1 MTGNEKSTFLSVLS
15 YTTEK
20 TIDIAKQSPVVGN
33 PIVIDGVTVIPVSK
47 VSAGFAGG
55 GADIADDM
63 KKRKKNPTGIGAKV
77 NVTPVSFLIIDGN
90 NIRTI
95 KVDGEKSGAGEALG
109 AVIAKI
115 KAENAK
121 KKAEKKAQKKA
132 EKEAKLAEKNA
143 R

>member
-1 MTGNEKSTFLSVLS
+1 MTSNEKSTFLNVLA

-20 TIDIAKQSPVVGN
+20 TIDIAKQSPILGQ
-33 PIVIDGVTVIPVSK
+33 PILVDGVTIIPVSK

-55 GADIADDM
+55 GADIADEM

-77 NVTPVSFLIIDGN
+77 NVTPVSFLVIDGK
-90 NIRTI
+90 NIKTV

-143 R
+143 

>member
-1 MTGNEKSTFLSVLS
+1 MTSNEKTTFLNVLA

-20 TIDIAKQSPVVGN
+20 TVDIAKQSPVIGE
-33 PIVIDGVTVIPVSK
+33 PIVIDGVTIIPVSK

-55 GADIADDM
+55 GADIADEM
-63 KKRKKNPTGIGAKV
+63 RKRKKNPTGIGAKV
-77 NVTPVSFLIIDGN
+77 NITPVSFLVIDGK
-90 NIRTI
+90 NIKTV

-143 R
+143 

>member
-1 MTGNEKSTFLSVLS
+1 MANNDRSTFLEVLS

-20 TIDIAKQSPVVGN
+20 TVDIAKKSPVIGE

-55 GADIADDM
+55 GADIADEM
-63 KKRKKNPTGIGAKV
+63 KKRKKNPAGIGAKI
-77 NVTPVSFLIIDGN
+77 NVTPVSFLIIDGK
-90 NIRTI
+90 NIRTV

-132 EKEAKLAEKNA
+132 EKEEKKAEQNA
-143 R
+143 

>member
-1 MTGNEKSTFLSVLS
+1 MTSNEKTTFLNVLA

-20 TIDIAKQSPVVGN
+20 TVDIAKQSPVIGE
-33 PIVIDGVTVIPVSK
+33 PIVVDGVTIIPISK

-55 GADIADDM
+55 GADIADEM
-63 KKRKKNPTGIGAKV
+63 RKRKKNPTGIGAKV
-77 NVTPVSFLIIDGN
+77 NITPVSFLIIDGK
-90 NIRTI
+90 NIKTV

-143 R
+143 

>member
-1 MTGNEKSTFLSVLS
+1 MTSNEKTTFLNVLA

-20 TIDIAKQSPVVGN
+20 TVDIAKQSPVIGN
-33 PIVIDGVTVIPVSK
+33 PIVVDGVTIIPVSK

-55 GADIADDM
+55 GADIADEM
-63 KKRKKNPTGIGAKV
+63 RKRKKNPTGIGAKV
-77 NVTPVSFLIIDGN
+77 NVTPVSFLVIDGK
-90 NIRTI
+90 NIKTV

-143 R
+143 

>member
-1 MTGNEKSTFLSVLS
+1 MTSNEKTTFLNVLA

-20 TIDIAKQSPVVGN
+20 TVDIAKQSPVIGE
-33 PIVIDGVTVIPVSK
+33 PIVVDGVTIIPVSK

-55 GADIADDM
+55 GADIADEM
-63 KKRKKNPTGIGAKV
+63 RKRKKNPTGIGAKV
-77 NVTPVSFLIIDGN
+77 NITPVSFLVIDGK
-90 NIRTI
+90 NIKTV

-143 R
+143 